1 MQCFEYPVTNPAPG
15 DAAYLGLCVVT
26 LTNGFTRITTL
37 LIPKV
42 SKECNDPNTHCVS
55 AKPYSH
61 LPLRHPGRAR
71 SASQRWREDVN
82 RGGGFDVGK
91 GEVRAKVHSYV
102 PSAQGGW
109 GLWVARGSAYQLNKN

>member
-1 MQCFEYPVTNPAPG
+1 M
-15 DAAYLGLCVVT
+15 VT

-42 SKECNDPNTHCVS
+42 SKECNDPNMYCVS

-91 GEVRAKVHSYV
+91 GEVPAKVTLRSPPDPPLHSYV